1 MNYLAIWEHAL
12 DHLRASD
19 PDWAQT
25 LESWR
30 SERPDRKS
38 DRDLMMEYGWVVAC
52 CGMTAKAILPRWER
66 LSAALGDWEP
76 ARATGAPLPEVLA
89 VLNNRRK
96 ILAIQQFAADLAAD
110 PGQMARL
117 AEMEPKQALAWFG
130 TLPWVG
136 PNNRYHLARNLG
148 WDVIVTNGPV
158 PRFAAMLELNAEELC
173 AGIAAET
180 GERLRTVD
188 LVLWHWGNDVGD
200 EAMRQMALLFR
211 IL

>member
-1 MNYLAIWEHAL
+1 MNYLAIWDHAL
-12 DHLRASD
+12 DHLKQAD
-19 PDWAQT
+19 PAWEQT
-25 LESWR
+25 LAHWR
-30 SERPDRKS
+30 AERPDQKS
-38 DRDLMMEYGWVVAC
+38 DRDLMAEYAWVVAC

-66 LSAALGDWEP
+66 LGAALGNWDP
-76 ARATGAPLPEVLA
+76 PKAAAAPLQEVLA

-96 ILAIQQFAADLAAD
+96 IIAIQQFAADLASN

-117 AEMEPKQALAWFG
+117 AAMEPKQALAWLG

-136 PNNRYHLARNLG
+136 PNNRHHLARNLG
-148 WDVIVTNGPV
+148 WDTIVTNGPV
-158 PRFAAMLELNAEELC
+158 PRFAAMLQLSSEELC

-180 GERLRTVD
+180 GERIRTVD
-188 LVLWHWGNDVGD
+188 LLLWHWGNDVGD